1 MFIFLFSSLLNI
13 RTSQHT
19 GGFNGIERLMLI
31 RLFKT
36 STLEKS
42 DTDIRA
48 GQLACYRKPY
58 SPTSNNNEVEITF

>member
-1 MFIFLFSSLLNI
+1 
-13 RTSQHT
+13 
-19 GGFNGIERLMLI
+19 MLI

-42 DTDIRA
+42 DKDIRA

-58 SPTSNNNEVEITF
+58 SPTSNNNEVEITFQRTKIILFSISIKFYILDAF